1 MNIEILLKILYFSI
15 RHQSHPQFLGSD
27 NKNQVQD
34 MYDRDTNN
42 NENYLL
48 TDNNNYFYP
57 KSTSL
62 LTKDDWMWKEKRP
75 LGSHTKI
82 SPLNAEGDPLKYSS
96 NNYNEVN
103 GEEILSILCFE
114 ISIC

>member
-1 MNIEILLKILYFSI
+1 
-15 RHQSHPQFLGSD
+15 
-27 NKNQVQD
+27 

-75 LGSHTKI
+75 LGSQTKI
-82 SPLNAEGDPLKYSS
+82 SPLNGEGDPLKYSS

-103 GEEILSILCFE
+103 W
-114 ISIC
+114 

>member
-1 MNIEILLKILYFSI
+1 MYISKYKKQCPIFLL
-15 RHQSHPQFLGSD
+15 RHQSHPQFLGT
-27 NKNQVQD
+27 NGKKLNQD

-48 TDNNNYFYP
+48 TDNNNYLYP

-75 LGSHTKI
+75 LGSHANI
-82 SPLNAEGDPLKYSS
+82 SPLNGEGDPLKYSS
-96 NNYNEVN
+96 NNYKEVC
-103 GEEILSILCFE
+103 LK
-114 ISIC
+114 

>member
-1 MNIEILLKILYFSI
+1 MSLYKYAETLFLLKIIYFSI

-82 SPLNAEGDPLKYSS
+82 SPLNAEAPS
-96 NNYNEVN
+96 N
-103 GEEILSILCFE
+103 ILFILFTPE
-114 ISIC
+114 TFHPPIG